1 MATCHQILLQPAAE
15 CGFHT
20 VRRLDD
26 TVMSENQDNEAK
38 MPDPVE
44 MSRAMAS
51 IAERSQRIVQA
62 FLENQN
68 GADGDRD
75 ALGMSGR
82 QLGKRMGITA
92 QSVAEL
98 ERSEALGTIRL
109 QTLRRAAE
117 ALDCT
122 LVYALIPNT
131 SLTGAVE
138 ARARKLAQRELSRV
152 SQSMAL
158 EDQAVHDADTEQRIR
173 TYIEQALRDRD
184 LWDEP

>member
-1 MATCHQILLQPAAE
+1 MSMRARA
-15 CGFHT
+15 
-20 VRRLDD
+20 RMRLDERLA
-26 TVMSENQDNEAK
+26 TLKPIGRYAVPHK
-38 MPDPVE
+38 GWI
-44 MSRAMAS
+44 RA
-51 IAERSQRIVQA
+51 I
-62 FLENQN
+62 
-68 GADGDRD
+68 RD

-82 QLGKRMGITA
+82 QLGKRMGITP

-122 LVYALIPNT
+122 LVYALVPNA
-131 SLTGAVE
+131 SLAEAVE
-138 ARARKLAQRELSRV
+138 ARARKLALRELGRV

-158 EDQAVHDADTEQRIR
+158 EDQAVHDADIEGRVR
-173 TYIEQALRDRD
+173 AYIEQALRDRD